1 MKETEIIE
9 FKVFYSTDF
18 KKMHKCVKMSVS
30 LVNTILD
37 SIKIVFERIFGNIS
51 NKIRKIL

>member
-1 MKETEIIE
+1 MSETEIIE
-9 FKVFYSTDF
+9 FKVFYSTDL
-18 KKMHKCVKMSVS
+18 KKFHKCVKMSVS